1 MCNRAEIRKTF
12 SAVALILS
20 LMFSVLGNGQPVG
33 AALAN
38 PPSFMSGPLAS
49 IYILSNG
56 TVVGT
61 DSIQCNENSYTFTSD
76 IKGYV
81 VVQKDNIVIDGAGYT
96 LSGEGSSGL
105 AVQSTTGINLV
116 HTTGVAIQNL
126 NIVNFVHGISP
137 APNAIISRNYIAYN
151 HVGISELTNATVTQ
165 NYIAYN
171 EYGTYCGSTRTI
183 NNKIVGNTLV
193 NNREGIQII
202 NIGSTNDV
210 ISGNNFTGSGS
221 AAIALMGCSGVTV
234 SDNSITATV
243 AGIGSNIT
251 AGPMGAGIRFESAS
265 NNRIFG
271 NYIAGNSY
279 GICFSPRSNNNIFY
293 YNDFVNQVQ
302 VAAYPPSSSDGTTIG
317 GLVEIWDNGTVGNYW
332 SDYLTKYS
340 NATEIEGSGIGNTPY
355 IIDAK
360 NQDNYPLMAPV
371 NSPAPAEAL
380 VSPYLV
386 VRPSLVGSQIEI
398 EGTLSY
404 GGVGVSFAPLQIS
417 YSDDSGTSW
426 NDIAMINTDFNGNYY
441 AMWLPPATGTY
452 QIKVS
457 WDGNVSIPKA
467 STVVYLVVA
476 ASQENDLLSV
486 ASNSTITLFN
496 FNTNTQE
503 ITFNV
508 SGPSDTTGYVKIYV
522 SKTLFQNI
530 AEASVYLDGAQLDYT
545 TSSTDDSWILY
556 FVYSHSMHSV
566 TVTLAQAVPESPNS
580 PVELLAAVIIVAIT
594 ASAGL
599 LVYFKKRKH

>member
-1 MCNRAEIRKTF
+1 MT
-12 SAVALILS
+12 
-20 LMFSVLGNGQPVG
+20 
-33 AALAN
+33 
-38 PPSFMSGPLAS
+38 
-49 IYILSNG
+49 
-56 TVVGT
+56 
-61 DSIQCNENSYTFTSD
+61 
-76 IKGYV
+76 
-81 VVQKDNIVIDGAGYT
+81 
-96 LSGEGSSGL
+96 
-105 AVQSTTGINLV
+105 
-116 HTTGVAIQNL
+116 IQNL
-126 NIVNFVHGISP
+126 NIVNFVRGISP
-137 APNAIISRNYIAYN
+137 APNAIITRNYIAYN

-279 GICFSPRSNNNIFY
+279 GVSISQRSKNNLFY
-293 YNDFVNQVQ
+293 YNDFVNRVQ
-302 VAAYPPSSSDGTTIG
+302 VAAYPQSSGDGTAIG
-317 GLVEIWDNGTVGNYW
+317 GAVEVWDNGTVGNYW

-340 NATEIEGSGIGNTPY
+340 NVTEIEGSGIGNTPY
-355 IIDAK
+355 VIDAK

-371 NSPAPAEAL
+371 NSPAPAEVL

-386 VRPSLVGSQIEI
+386 VRPSLVGSQIAI

-404 GGVGVSFAPLQIS
+404 GGVGVSFASLQIS
-417 YSDDSGTSW
+417 YSGDSGTSW
-426 NDIAMINTDFNGNYY
+426 NDITITSTDFNGGYS
-441 AMWLPPATGTY
+441 AMWFPPAIGTY

-467 STVVYLVVA
+467 STIIYLVV

-486 ASNSTITLFN
+486 ASNSSITLFN

-508 SGPSDTTGYVKIYV
+508 SGPSDTTGYVKMYV

-530 AEASVYLDGAQLDYT
+530 AEASVFLDGTQLDYT
-545 TSSTDDSWILY
+545 TSSMDDSWMLY
-556 FVYSHSMHSV
+556 FVYSHSTHSV
-566 TVTLAQAVPESPNS
+566 TVTLTQAALESPNF
-580 PVELLAAVIIVAIT
+580 PVELLVAVVVVAFT

-599 LVYFKKRKH
+599 LVFFKKRKH